1 MRLNVMQND
10 DGITTGFEVPNILLS
25 RGRACRIASRV
36 RGARIVRKPSL
47 FRSRDDDFCAF
58 EVDGVPFLIIEPF
71 QDNDVYWI
79 VTETPSANA
88 ALLIERVQAT
98 FAAAWG

>member
-25 RGRACRIASRV
+25 RG
-36 RGARIVRKPSL
+36 
-47 FRSRDDDFCAF
+47 
-58 EVDGVPFLIIEPF
+58 
-71 QDNDVYWI
+71 
-79 VTETPSANA
+79 NA